1 MKKLKEFFFVI
12 LGATVMAIG
21 LDLFLLP
28 KTIAA
33 GGVSGIAA
41 IAKYA
46 FNINPAFVILGLNIP
61 LFLGAFKLMGKDF
74 LLKSMVGTLT
84 LSIMTNLLQE
94 APIIT
99 ESLFVSAISGGVLV
113 GLGVGIAMKMGGTT
127 GGTEIA
133 VLLIKR
139 FMPNLSTGKLIMVV
153 DGTIISVSVLVT
165 KSFDLG
171 IYALLSLI
179 ISARIIDYVLE
190 GGDFAKGVLIV
201 TSKWEKVSKEI
212 LIVLER
218 GVTGISSTG
227 MYTGNS
233 MKTLLCVVKRNELAK
248 LKNIVINIDENAF
261 FILFDAREVW
271 GNFRRGRLKQ

>member
-1 MKKLKEFFFVI
+1 MKKLKEFFFVTV
-12 LGATVMAIG
+12 GATIMALG

-28 KTIAA
+28 NTIAA
-33 GGVSGIAA
+33 GGISGISA
-41 IAKYA
+41 IIQYA
-46 FNINPAFVILGLNIP
+46 LGIRPALVILGFNIP
-61 LFLGAFKLMGKDF
+61 LFLGAFKFMGKDF

-84 LSIMTNLLQE
+84 LSLMTNVLQNV
-94 APIIT
+94 PSVT
-99 ESLFVSAISGGVLV
+99 ESLLISAISGGVLV
-113 GLGVGIAMKMGGTT
+113 GIGVGIAMKMGGTT

-133 VLLIKR
+133 VLLIRR

-153 DGTIISVSVLVT
+153 DGAIIAVSVLVT
-165 KSFDLG
+165 KNFDLG
-171 IYALLSLI
+171 IYALASLI

-201 TSKWEKVSKEI
+201 TARWESVSKEI
-212 LIVLER
+212 LSKLER

-227 MYTGNS
+227 MYTGNN
-233 MKTLLCVVKRNELAK
+233 MKTLLCVVKRNEVTK

>member
-28 KTIAA
+28 KTIAS
-33 GGVSGIAA
+33 GGVSGIAT
-41 IAKYA
+41 IVKYA
-46 FNINPAFVILGLNIP
+46 FGVNPAFVILGLNIP

-74 LLKSMVGTLT
+74 LLKSMTGTLV
-84 LSIMTNLLQE
+84 LSIMTNLFQE
-94 APIIT
+94 APIVT

-113 GLGVGIAMKMGGTT
+113 GLGVGLAMKMGGTT

-133 VLLIKR
+133 VLLIRR
-139 FMPNLSTGKLIMVV
+139 FVPNLSTGKLIMVV
-153 DGTIISVSVLVT
+153 DGVIIAISVLVT
-165 KSFDLG
+165 KNFDLG

-179 ISARIIDYVLE
+179 ISARLVDYVLE

-201 TSKWEKVSKEI
+201 TARWEKVSNEI
-212 LIVLER
+212 LTVLER

-227 MYTGNS
+227 MYTGNN

>member
-74 LLKSMVGTLT
+74 LLKSMTGTLI
-84 LSIMTNLLQE
+84 LSIMTNLFQE
-94 APIIT
+94 APIVT

-113 GLGVGIAMKMGGTT
+113 GLGVGLAMKMGGTT

-153 DGTIISVSVLVT
+153 DGTVIAVSVLVT

-179 ISARIIDYVLE
+179 ISARLVDYVLE

-227 MYTGNS
+227 MYTGNN

>member
-1 MKKLKEFFFVI
+1 
-12 LGATVMAIG
+12 
-21 LDLFLLP
+21 
-28 KTIAA
+28 
-33 GGVSGIAA
+33 
-41 IAKYA
+41 
-46 FNINPAFVILGLNIP
+46 
-61 LFLGAFKLMGKDF
+61 MGKDF

-94 APIIT
+94 VPTIT

-113 GLGVGIAMKMGGTT
+113 GLGVGLAMKMGGTT

-139 FMPNLSTGKLIMVV
+139 LMPNLSTGKLIMVV
-153 DGTIISVSVLVT
+153 DGTIIAVSVLVT

-179 ISARIIDYVLE
+179 ISARLVDYVLE

-212 LIVLER
+212 LTVLER